1 MADPYKILG
10 VGPDVS
16 DAELRAAYR
25 RQVRLHHPDHNGG
38 SVESARRFEA
48 VQEAYTAVL
57 AMRRDHAAGQAK
69 QARATSAP
77 SGSPNIES
85 RLADLERELRAA
97 KAARERSREAAR
109 EAAREARERARQ
121 AAREAT
127 QTERPDDPGR
137 PSDEELG
144 YIKTDDSFSKILSDA
159 AAGLSER
166 FSDAS
171 DKLSEVNRE
180 HHVTQSVADLIDELG
195 SRLTGEKRDRKP

>member
-1 MADPYKILG
+1 
-10 VGPDVS
+10 
-16 DAELRAAYR
+16 
-25 RQVRLHHPDHNGG
+25 
-38 SVESARRFEA
+38 VESARRFEA

-57 AMRRDHAAGQAK
+57 AMRRNHAAGQAK

-77 SGSPNIES
+77 SGAPDVES

-97 KAARERSREAAR
+97 KAARERSRQAAH
-109 EAAREARERARQ
+109 EARERARQ

-127 QTERPDDPGR
+127 QAERANDPGR

-144 YIKTDDSFSKILSDA
+144 YIKTDDSLSKILTDA

-171 DKLSEVNRE
+171 EKLSEVNRE